1 MAHTF
6 SPKEQ
11 TNENEK
17 NNNSNSNSN
26 KYNNDNDDDNNNNNN
41 NNNILIKNIYYF
53 ETQENLKSLC
63 FSTQAPQYHTRVW
76 RLFIWLTFR

>member
-26 KYNNDNDDDNNNNNN
+26 KYNNDNDDDNNNNN